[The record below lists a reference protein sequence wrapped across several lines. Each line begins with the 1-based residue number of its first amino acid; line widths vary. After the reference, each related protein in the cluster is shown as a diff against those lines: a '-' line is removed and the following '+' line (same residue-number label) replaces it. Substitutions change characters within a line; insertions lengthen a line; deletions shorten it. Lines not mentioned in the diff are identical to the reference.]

1 MLENQP
7 LIIIESK
14 MGILYKTFYIFLLLF
29 SCTIEYSLIN
39 VLLQINL
46 TQLFAYQ

>member
-29 SCTIEYSLIN
+29 SCATEYSLIN